1 MAKRTKKKKK
11 TVKPKKTARRAASA
25 KRTLSKKRAPARK
38 VAVKSKRRAKKGRPR
53 GKQQRENAVAFEP
66 QGLGPRSGG
75 QSGDLQGLSDSARA
89 DGESVGELLEEGNAF
104 EAEVI
109 KGVEDVPDADE
120 GEIRTR
126 EVPEDDVPKEYLDRD

>member
-11 TVKPKKTARRAASA
+11 PAKTKKTARRAASA
-25 KRTLSKKRAPARK
+25 KRMLSKKRVPGRRAAAKTKP
-38 VAVKSKRRAKKGRPR
+38 RAKKARPR
-53 GKQQRENAVAFEP
+53 GKQQGENAVAFEP

-104 EAEVI
+104 EAEII